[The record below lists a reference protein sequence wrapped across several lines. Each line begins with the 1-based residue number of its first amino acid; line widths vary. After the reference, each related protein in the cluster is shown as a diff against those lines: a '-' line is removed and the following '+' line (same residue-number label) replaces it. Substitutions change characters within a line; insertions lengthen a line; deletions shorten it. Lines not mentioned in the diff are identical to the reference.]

1 MKWPLTTLN
10 QIYYLTVLASPFCM
24 NYLIE
29 FRKFITGQYLN
40 KGVRITAAT
49 IIPAMVLYH
58 YDWLSFG
65 IAMPLGALMVS
76 MADTPGPI
84 HHRRN
89 GMLACNLLNFAVAIT
104 VGITRTYPW
113 LLALEI
119 TLFGFVFSMAGIY
132 GNRVNSIGLSAL
144 FVMVLSIDV
153 HHLQD
158 RVFVDALFMLGGG
171 VWYMILSLVL
181 YSIRPY
187 QLIQQALG
195 ESLTSIASYLKE
207 KARLYEIRVDYDE
220 VYRSL
225 VPLQVEIQHQQEQLR
240 EILYKT
246 RDVTKESTSKSRSL
260 LMMFLD
266 SLDLFEQIMT
276 SQQNHES
283 LHRLFDGTGLLDK
296 FRMLIFACGDA
307 LEGMGLAVQMGST
320 AKENSSLED
329 LIASTENAFIQYRE
343 QHLDPSNLEGFISL
357 RHILNNIKDINDRMK
372 RLRMYSSFSDD
383 STRNIPINV
392 DLGKFVSTHELD
404 PKLFIENLSAHS
416 NVFRHAI
423 RISLSM
429 LAGYLIAQL
438 FPFGHSYW
446 ILLTILTI
454 LKPAY
459 SISRR
464 RNADRLGGTLAGAV
478 LSFLFL
484 YYIHSNQALFGMT
497 IVAMIAAYSFLQI
510 NYFVS
515 VAGITVYVLLSFHFL
530 HPVDFRSLVVD
541 RVIDTGIG
549 SAISFIASLFILPRW
564 EHEQVA
570 EYINELL
577 KANLSYFHTVTKS
590 FYSAPAL
597 VQEYKYARKQ
607 ANVSLAN
614 LSDAF
619 QRSLSEPATGIRA
632 QTLLQQLVVANHM
645 LTSHIAS
652 LSFYAK
658 SLADQYRSPAFRPVI
673 EAIENKMQTAI
684 QIAIGNSDLPIP
696 DSGEAN
702 NEDAREIVRELWNR
716 RVKELEEGRMNTE
729 DSNTRKLLSGL
740 KTITDQF
747 EIIQTIIADI
757 IHILQRMDHPKP
769 SKGNSTSI

>member
-1 MKWPLTTLN
+1 
-10 QIYYLTVLASPFCM
+10 M

-58 YDWLSFG
+58 FNLLSVG

-104 VGITRTYPW
+104 VGITRTHPW
-113 LLALEI
+113 LLGLEI
-119 TLFGFVFSMAGIY
+119 ALFGFVFSMAGIY

-153 HHLQD
+153 HHLQE

-195 ESLTSIASYLKE
+195 ESLISIASYLKE
-207 KARLYEIRVDYDE
+207 KARLYETAADYDE
-220 VYRSL
+220 VFRSL

-240 EILYKT
+240 EILYKA
-246 RDVTKESTSKSRSL
+246 RDVNKESTSRSRSL

-276 SQQNHES
+276 SQQNHAY
-283 LHRLFDGTGLLDK
+283 LHRLFDGTGLLEK
-296 FRMLIFACGDA
+296 FRLLIIACGDA
-307 LEGMGLAVQMGST
+307 LEEMGLAVQMGNT
-320 AKENSSLED
+320 AKEESNLED
-329 LIASTENAFIQYRE
+329 LIASTESAFIQYRD

-357 RHILNNIKDINDRMK
+357 RHILNNIKDIYDRMK
-372 RLRMYSSFSDD
+372 RLRMYSSFNND

-392 DLGKFVSTHELD
+392 NLGKFVSTHELD
-404 PKLFIENLSAHS
+404 PKLFIENLSIRS
-416 NVFRHAI
+416 NVSRHAI

-429 LAGYLIAQL
+429 LAGYMIAQL

-478 LSFLFL
+478 LSFFIL
-484 YYIHSNQALFGMT
+484 YYIHSNQVLFGMT
-497 IVAMIAAYSFLQI
+497 IVAMIAGYSFVQI

-515 VAGITVYVLLSFHFL
+515 VAGITIYVLLSFHFL

-549 SAISFIASLFILPRW
+549 SAISFIASLFVLPRW
-564 EHEQVA
+564 EHEQVV
-570 EYINELL
+570 EYISELL
-577 KANLSYFHTVTKS
+577 KANLNYFHTVTKS
-590 FYSAPAL
+590 FYTVPAPI
-597 VQEYKYARKQ
+597 QEYKYARKQ
-607 ANVSLAN
+607 ANVALAN

-619 QRSLSEPATGIRA
+619 QRSLSEPVSGIAT

-658 SLADQYRSPAFRPVI
+658 SLADQYRSAAFRPVI
-673 EAIENKMQTAI
+673 DTIESNMKRAI
-684 QIAIGNSDLPIP
+684 QIAIKGAEPAIP
-696 DSGEAN
+696 DSEEINKA
-702 NEDAREIVRELWNR
+702 DAREIVRELWNR
-716 RVKELEEGRMNTE
+716 RVKELEEGRKNSG
-729 DSNTRKLLSGL
+729 DRDTRKLLSGL

-757 IHILQRMDHPKP
+757 IHILQRMGHPNP
-769 SKGNSTSI
+769 SKGNSSFI